1 MMRYIIL
8 YFLLVLCGC
17 AFGQSDSCNLSVS
30 GKIVSLETNEPLPFA
45 TVTVLG
51 TDLVAVA
58 SENGEFR
65 IDNICEGEIHLEIRF
80 VGYKTFVHHH
90 DFHHPN
96 PVIYMAADETVLE
109 SIIVEGT
116 QPEELQSLSVQR
128 KEISKLSVVGSSIG
142 DLTEDLSGVSIL
154 KTGSNIS
161 KPIVHGLHSNRVL
174 VINNGVRHAYQV
186 WGQEHAPEIDPSHVD
201 QIEIV
206 KGAGTV
212 KYGPEALGGVILYNS
227 KKPAL
232 DEKLYGSVGV
242 SYHTNGRAPSS
253 QISLGQ
259 GSHRFAWNVGAFGV
273 YQGDLEAPDYNLSNT
288 GKREY
293 GGSFNTL
300 LHLPKL
306 DLQVSGNYFQQE
318 LGILR
323 ASIVG
328 NLTDLQNA
336 VDRGNPEPTFP
347 FTYDIGSPGQETEHG
362 VLKADLSLFAGDH
375 VFKVQYAI
383 QQNVRREFDVR
394 RGPLNDRPVIDL
406 KLLSHTIDTE
416 WIQPTKGQWSG
427 NSGIQVFTQNS
438 VNEPGSNPAN
448 FVPDYDVFNI
458 GAYTIQTLNLDR
470 TTLELGARFDWQSLS
485 VADTIRDVFIYSNEV
500 DFSNATF
507 TLGVRR
513 EINKNLTLFS
523 NIGTA
528 WRPPNVAELYS
539 FGYHNSI
546 LQFGLWRYD
555 FTPQLTTP
563 VDSVFDQTLR
573 PVSSEQGIK
582 WVSGLELKK
591 GKTTGEFIVYANHI
605 DNFIFLR
612 PFGITTNIR
621 GPAIPFFLYDQTD
634 ALFIGSDWDIRIKH
648 SKALTSE
655 VKISYV
661 YATDR
666 ENKQALLEIPPL
678 NINYLMDYKKGNWDF
693 GLDLSYTAR
702 QWNAPPFIDP
712 LEFRNNNAEINID
725 QIFDYMDAPDA
736 YFLIGTNISYNRS
749 NWNAEFKINNL
760 LNSSYRIY
768 TDRTRYFADAPGRNF
783 SIALE
788 YRF

>member
-1 MMRYIIL
+1 MMRYLIL
-8 YFLLVLCGC
+8 YLLLVFSAG
-17 AFGQSDSCNLSVS
+17 AFAQPSPCDRSIT
-30 GKIVSLETNEPLPFA
+30 GKIVSRETNEPLPFA
-45 TVTVLG
+45 TVTIVG

-58 SENGEFR
+58 SENGKFQ
-65 IDNICEGEIHLEIRF
+65 INNVCEQEVHLEIRF
-80 VGYKTFVHHH
+80 IGYKTFVHHH
-90 DFHHPN
+90 DFHHPS
-96 PVIYMAADETVLE
+96 PVIYMATDDTVLE
-109 SIIVEGT
+109 SIIVEGSNS
-116 QPEELQSLSVQR
+116 EELQSLSIQS
-128 KEISKLSVVGSSIG
+128 KEINKISLINTSIG
-142 DLTEDLSGVSIL
+142 DLTGELSGVAIL

-161 KPIVHGLHSNRVL
+161 KPIIHGLHSNRVL
-174 VINNGVRHAYQV
+174 VINDGVRHAYQV

-201 QIEIV
+201 EIEVV

-232 DEKLYGSVGV
+232 DEKLNGSVGV

-253 QISLGQ
+253 QISLSQ

-306 DLQVSGNYFQQE
+306 DLQISGNYFQQD

-323 ASIVG
+323 ASIAG
-328 NLTDLQNA
+328 NLTDLQNSI
-336 VDRGNPEPTFP
+336 DRGAPEPTFP
-347 FTYDIGSPGQETEHG
+347 FTYEIGSPGQETEHG
-362 VLKADLSLFAGDH
+362 LLKADLSLFSGDH

-394 RGPLNDRPVIDL
+394 RGELNERPIIDL

-416 WIQPTKGQWSG
+416 WLQPTKGPWSG
-427 NSGIQVFTQNS
+427 SSGIQIFTQNS
-438 VNEPGSNPAN
+438 ANKPGSNPVN

-458 GAYTIQTLNLDR
+458 GAYTIQTLNLDQ
-470 TTLELGARFDWQSLS
+470 TTLELGARLDRQSLS
-485 VADTIRDVFIYSNEV
+485 VADTIRDVFTYSNEV
-500 DFSNATF
+500 DFSNATLTF
-507 TLGVRR
+507 GVRR
-513 EINKNLTLFS
+513 EINENLSLFS

-555 FTPQLTTP
+555 LTPQISTP

-573 PVSSEQGIK
+573 PVSSEKGIK
-582 WVSGLELKK
+582 WVTGLELKK
-591 GKTTGEFIVYANHI
+591 GKTTGEFIFYANQI
-605 DNFIFLR
+605 NNFIFLR
-612 PFGITTNIR
+612 PFGITTSIR

-634 ALFIGSDWDIRIKH
+634 ALFFGSDWDIRIRH

-661 YATDR
+661 HAIEQ
-666 ENKQALLEIPPL
+666 ENKQPLFEIPPL
-678 NINYLMDYKKGNWDF
+678 NINYIIDYKKGNWDF
-693 GLDLSYTAR
+693 EFDISYTAR
-702 QWNAPPFIDP
+702 QWNAPPVIEP
-712 LEFRNNNAEINID
+712 LEFENNNAEINQD
-725 QIFDYMDAPDA
+725 QIFDYAAAPDA
-736 YFLIGTNISYNRS
+736 YFLIGTNVSYKRKK
-749 NWNAEFKINNL
+749 WNAEFKIDNL
-760 LNSSYRIY
+760 LNSSYRSY
-768 TDRTRYFADAPGRNF
+768 TDRLRYFADAPGRNF